1 MLEVTLTC
9 SSSASWWATRLRQYR
24 SSARRLRRRTLPRRP
39 MARRRARR
47 SARWPPAGTPSR
59 ASPTTCCGRGA
70 PVWRPPRS
78 QRRRR
83 RRPPRLCF
91 PSLGCRPGQPL
102 QPHSRPRR
110 LPGRRRCRSSR
121 RRGHRQAVQRHAPTA
136 PAGASWQPT
145 PRRPGFT
152 GALHL
157 QRRLQRRPPPP
168 PWLPQPPRQ
177 RQCRLPGLRGWTPCS
192 TSCTACSW
200 AMASCAAVVRRRV
213 GARLL
218 SCKAADRSACAT
230 STRPTGPSQRRT
242 SQFKATSSSMPTRRA
257 SSACMLLAVPLCSWA
272 CRWSPCRPRS
282 TICSCTPWC
291 TASACLL

>member
-1 MLEVTLTC
+1 MLAVTLTY

-24 SSARRLRRRTLPRRP
+24 SSARRPRRRTPPSRP
-39 MARRRARR
+39 TARRRARR

-59 ASPTTCCGRGA
+59 ASSATCCSRGA
-70 PVWRPPRS
+70 PVSRPPRH
-78 QRRRR
+78 RRRR
-83 RRPPRLCF
+83 RRQPPRLCS
-91 PSLGCRPGQPL
+91 PSLRCRPEQPP
-102 QPHSRPRR
+102 QPHSRQR
-110 LPGRRRCRSSR
+110 RSSL